1 MIADED
7 LAVDLKVQ
15 QLLWNMILRIAQAYA
30 LKPQTHSQTSP
41 KADFLAYTYVYMCR
55 TFIFSGCIVLE
66 TWAYSLGNQFAILQV
81 VMDNESRH
89 VWFQDSV
96 MTQG

>member
-41 KADFLAYTYVYMCR
+41 KADLLAYTYTCVEQS
-55 TFIFSGCIVLE
+55 FLVVVLCLK
-66 TWAYSLGNQFAILQV
+66 LGLTVLSINLQYY
-81 VMDNESRH
+81 R
-89 VWFQDSV
+89 
-96 MTQG
+96 